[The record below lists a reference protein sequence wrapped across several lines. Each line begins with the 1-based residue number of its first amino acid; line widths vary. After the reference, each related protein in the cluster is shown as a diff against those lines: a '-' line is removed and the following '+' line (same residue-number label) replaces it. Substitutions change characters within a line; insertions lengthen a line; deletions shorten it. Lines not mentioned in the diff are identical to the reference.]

1 MAQDGTTIRVEPSG
15 KVTALIGVTDQ
26 GQGTPTAFSQI
37 IADELGVDVED
48 ITVISGDTAMVPYGG
63 GTWGSRGSV
72 IGAGATLLA
81 ARALREKIM
90 RLGAA
95 LLEAL
100 PDDIEIAQG
109 QIYIKGSPDRGMRL
123 GELARTVLYRS
134 DQLPSG

>member
-1 MAQDGTTIRVEPSG
+1 
-15 KVTALIGVTDQ
+15 
-26 GQGTPTAFSQI
+26 
-37 IADELGVDVED
+37 
-48 ITVISGDTAMVPYGG
+48 
-63 GTWGSRGSV
+63 
-72 IGAGATLLA
+72 
-81 ARALREKIM
+81 M

-134 DQLPSG
+134 DQLPSGVEPSIEATQHYANPDCLGLHQWGASGLR